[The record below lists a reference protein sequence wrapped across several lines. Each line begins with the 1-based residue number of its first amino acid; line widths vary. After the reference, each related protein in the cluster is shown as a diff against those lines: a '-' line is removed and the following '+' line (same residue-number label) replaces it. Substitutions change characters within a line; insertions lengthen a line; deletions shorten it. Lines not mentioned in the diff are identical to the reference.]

1 MATATITS
9 KGQITVPKNIRD
21 HMHVDKGDRVEF
33 LLDDQGVVTIW
44 PVTAEVITLKGM
56 VPKPRKPVSI
66 QDMNSAIEESGGRR

>member
-56 VPKPRKPVSI
+56 EPKPRKPVSI

>member
-1 MATATITS
+1 MAAATITS